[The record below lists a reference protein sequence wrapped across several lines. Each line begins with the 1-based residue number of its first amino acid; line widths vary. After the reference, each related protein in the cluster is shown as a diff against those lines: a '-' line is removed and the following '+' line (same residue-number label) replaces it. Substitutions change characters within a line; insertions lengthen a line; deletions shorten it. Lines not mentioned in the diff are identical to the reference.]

1 MTFFISLMVLMT
13 IFALGMRAQISIY
26 KYSLDSE
33 QKKKV
38 SEKNQQFTEI
48 LQNIRTSIFRS
59 RVNTT
64 VYIQTKSSK
73 HGSVDIIY
81 LMDKPDI
88 AIFKDDACIYTS
100 DSVDKDLINKIIE
113 SINIRFRSKIN
124 DVVEVL
130 GFTFYRE
137 DFEKTFGDKFKNINL
152 DSFSL
157 DNTQEDELSNIRR
170 ENSKKFDI
178 DEILDKISD
187 LGINSLTL
195 EERVFLENYGKNS

>member
-1 MTFFISLMVLMT
+1 MTFFITLMIFMT
-13 IFALGMRAQISIY
+13 VFALGMKTQISIY

-33 QKKKV
+33 KKKNI

-48 LQNIRTSIFRS
+48 LQNIRTSIFKS

-73 HGSVDIIY
+73 HGDVDIIY

-100 DSVDKDLINKIIE
+100 DSVEKELIEKIIE
-113 SINIRFRSKIN
+113 SINTIFKSNIN
-124 DVVEVL
+124 DVVQVL

-137 DFEKTFGDKFKNINL
+137 DFEKTFGDKFKNINFE
-152 DSFSL
+152 SFG
-157 DNTQEDELSNIRR
+157 QEDELATIRR
-170 ENSKKFDI
+170 ENLQKFDI

-187 LGINSLTL
+187 LGINSLTF
-195 EERVFLENYGKNS
+195 EERLFLDKYGKKD